1 MRFLGKFRNK
11 SSRIFEVFLINH
23 TECIHVET
31 LVLVG
36 TGNENLLGRG
46 GVVFQLVLII
56 IKLSLAMILAP
67 KLGLDQG

>member
-1 MRFLGKFRNK
+1 M
-11 SSRIFEVFLINH
+11 
-23 TECIHVET
+23 
-31 LVLVG
+31 LVG

-67 KLGLDQG
+67 KRGLDMLRQAQAAAVNNLGRGGRETELSE